1 MITCLNELDLGTI
14 VFHFTKRVRLVS
26 SVTRTV
32 VTLVLDDLG
41 QGLLGSQLV
50 CVVAGGLGNLDVRL
64 QLGVNGRQDG
74 LQVRGNLVLE

>member
-50 CVVAGGLGNLDVRL
+50 GVVAGGLGNLDVRL